1 MIEVRPLTAQDV
13 EAYRVVRLAVL
24 RSDPPAFV
32 TTAAE
37 FAARDLAGIAAQIS
51 PTENAVT
58 FGAFLTGELVGILTL
73 ARETRPSIRHRA
85 GIYGVGV
92 LGEARGQGAG
102 DALMQAAIQHA
113 QQWNGLTSLHLAVV
127 ETQHTARKL
136 YERHGFKVW
145 GTQPDAVQHA
155 GQTYS
160 EHWLWHDIRTGQ

>member
-13 EAYRVVRLAVL
+13 EAYRGVRLAVL

-92 LGEARGQGAG
+92 LKKARGQQVG
-102 DALMQAAIQHA
+102 DALMQAAIVQA
-113 QQWNGLTSLHLAVV
+113 
-127 ETQHTARKL
+127 
-136 YERHGFKVW
+136 
-145 GTQPDAVQHA
+145 QHA
-155 GQTYS
+155 GVVRGGREQ
-160 EHWLWHDIRTGQ
+160 GQAGEGAAHSVEQVKAIS

>member
-92 LGEARGQGAG
+92 LKKARGQQVG
-102 DALMQAAIQHA
+102 DALMQAAIVQA
-113 QQWNGLTSLHLAVV
+113 QAWEGVTIINLAVT
-127 ETQHTARKL
+127 ETQAAARRL
-136 YERHGFKVW
+136 YERHGERSPTRCSATRSNSV
-145 GTQPDAVQHA
+145 
-155 GQTYS
+155 S
-160 EHWLWHDIRTGQ
+160 TG

>member
-102 DALMQAAIQHA
+102 EALMQAAIQHA

-145 GTQPDAVQHA
+145 GTQPDAVRHGGRKYA
-155 GQTYS
+155 
-160 EHWLWHDIRTGQ
+160 EHWLIREL

>member
-102 DALMQAAIQHA
+102 DALMQTALAHA
-113 QQWNGLTSLHLAVV
+113 RQWEGLTSLHLAVV

-136 YERHGFKVW
+136 YERHGFTVW
-145 GTQPDAVQHA
+145 GTQPDAVQHD

>member
-13 EAYRVVRLAVL
+13 ESYRVVRHTVL
-24 RSDPPAFV
+24 NSDPVAFV

-37 FAARDLAGIAAQIS
+37 FAARDTEGIAAQIS
-51 PTENAVT
+51 PTEQNVT
-58 FGAFLTGELVGILTL
+58 FGAFLGGQLVGILSL